1 MDDDPPPGD
10 VELLDEWDDD
20 LPAPRRR
27 TKTWM
32 LGPLALV
39 AVGAILVAVVLG
51 GTKRAALTDS
61 SSPPAPPSVT
71 SGTSSSYPAPTSWA
85 TVDATLP
92 SGATTYRV
100 EASGG
105 GGIMVVPEEAYT
117 PGPIPSDAEAEPLV
131 VSLLERVDST
141 DSATVAFKVMMCVPS
156 GRAALGG
163 GKVRISRS
171 GWMLGLVSGMS
182 APMSAGGRSPAFP
195 ETALLDAGQCV
206 SGYLTFALPVASKYL
221 SLYYNDDRFMW
232 GWRVS

>member
-10 VELLDEWDDD
+10 VELLDEWDD
-20 LPAPRRR
+20 LTAPRRR

-39 AVGAILVAVVLG
+39 AVGAVLVAVVLG

-61 SSPPAPPSVT
+61 SSPPGPPSVT
-71 SGTSSSYPAPTSWA
+71 SGTSVSYPAPTSWA

-92 SGATTYRV
+92 GGATTYRI

-131 VSLLERVDST
+131 ISLLERVDGIEP
-141 DSATVAFKVMMCVPS
+141 ATVAFKVMMCVRS
-156 GRAALGG
+156 GTAATGG
-163 GKVRISRS
+163 GKVRIARS
-171 GWMLGLVSGMS
+171 GWVLGLGNGAVS
-182 APMSAGGRSPAFP
+182 PMSAGGRSPAFP

-206 SGYLTFALPVASKYL
+206 SGYLTFALPVGAKFL